1 MSPLFTAI
9 FSYFILKKG
18 LTKLKVA
25 VLVVSFIGVVVM
37 LTGKLELTFQ
47 LFDPDPDI
55 MENDTDEDKDET
67 LSEQI

>member
-1 MSPLFTAI
+1 M
-9 FSYFILKKG
+9 
-18 LTKLKVA
+18 A
-25 VLVVSFIGVVVM
+25 VLIVSFIGVVVM